1 VSSFLTAHQ
10 HIIGHFHHKNYKD
23 VTQTKV
29 VAAKADTDD
38 ATQCNTTVTTD
49 AGVES
54 EISNLVG
61 IKESTES
68 TESAVE
74 DSIKYE
80 NTSIPLNKFNL
91 KNETGED
98 INIPLK
104 KSNVRNKEV

>member
-10 HIIGHFHHKNYKD
+10 HIIGHFYHKNYKD
-23 VTQTKV
+23 VTPTKV
-29 VAAKADTDD
+29 AAAKADTDD

-68 TESAVE
+68 AVE

-80 NTSIPLNKFNL
+80 NTSIPLNKFNV

>member
-10 HIIGHFHHKNYKD
+10 HTIGHFHHKNYKD

-29 VAAKADTDD
+29 AAAKADTDD

-49 AGVES
+49 
-54 EISNLVG
+54 
-61 IKESTES
+61 
-68 TESAVE
+68 
-74 DSIKYE
+74 
-80 NTSIPLNKFNL
+80 
-91 KNETGED
+91 ED